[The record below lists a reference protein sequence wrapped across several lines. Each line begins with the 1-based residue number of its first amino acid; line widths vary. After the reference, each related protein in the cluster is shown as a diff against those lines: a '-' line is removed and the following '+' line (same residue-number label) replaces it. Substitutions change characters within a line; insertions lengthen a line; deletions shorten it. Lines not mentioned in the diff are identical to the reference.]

1 MMEENKLIPE
11 NDQQELWERAGRMYA
26 AMTYMENEK
35 FPDVKIIYIMLGG
48 DPNVKLAKEKE

>member
-1 MMEENKLIPE
+1 MDEKKLIPE
-11 NDQQELWERAGRMYA
+11 NDQQELWEKAGRMYA

-48 DPNVKLAKEKE
+48 DPDVKLAKEKD

>member
-1 MMEENKLIPE
+1 MDEKKLIPE
-11 NDQQELWERAGRMYA
+11 NDLQELLEKSGRMYA

-48 DPNVKLAKEKE
+48 DPDVKLAKEK

>member
-1 MMEENKLIPE
+1 MDEKKLTPE

-48 DPNVKLAKEKE
+48 DPDVKLAKEKD

>member
-1 MMEENKLIPE
+1 MDEKKLTPE
-11 NDQQELWERAGRMYA
+11 NDLQELWERAGRMYA

-48 DPNVKLAKEKE
+48 DPDVKLAKEKD